1 MGEVVNLNQERKRR
15 QRAEKQN
22 LAAVNRKKHGRKK
35 GERTRDTAAV
45 EQENR
50 DLDGKLIEDQD

>member
-15 QRAEKQN
+15 QRAEKQK

-35 GERTRDTAAV
+35 GERARDSAAV

>member
-1 MGEVVNLNQERKRR
+1 MGEVINLNRERKRR
-15 QRAEKQN
+15 QRADKQK

-35 GERTRDTAAV
+35 GERARDAATV

-50 DLDGKLIEDQD
+50 KLDGNLIEDQD